1 MSNKNEDR
9 QGPGK
14 FNETAFYAV
23 LPLLCL
29 AAVFRSCSVKSA
41 QISDPVQ
48 QTAVVQE
55 YTPEEAEQTRSTPG
69 YKETET
75 EPEAAKTDSAKTD
88 TEKTEP
94 AGTEKT
100 KPVKTDAGQASAEAE
115 KQAAEESKTETV
127 RSNPYNPS
135 RFSYV
140 DEVSENI
147 AYFDE
152 NYESLQGI
160 DVSDHQGEIDW
171 EAVKD
176 AGYDFVFVR
185 VGYRGY
191 GEEGTLNEDTMA
203 IEYMQEAEKAGLEV
217 GAYFFSQAVDEE
229 EAAEEAVFAADVI
242 KRSGVN
248 MTLPLVYDPELI
260 EGAQGRADNLTR
272 EEVSANAQAFRKAA
286 RKALK
291 CQVALYTNLY
301 WENNYFDAETLNDFE
316 IWYAD
321 YEETP
326 QTPYHFTWW
335 QYSETG
341 TVPGI
346 KGKMDLNLWI
356 KRVD

>member
-29 AAVFRSCSVKSA
+29 AAVFRSCSVKST

-48 QTAVVQE
+48 QTAAVQE
-55 YTPEEAEQTRSTPG
+55 YTPEETEQTRSMPG
-69 YKETET
+69 DDETET
-75 EPEAAKTDSAKTD
+75 APEAAKTDSAKTEGANTD
-88 TEKTEP
+88 TAKTDT
-94 AGTEKT
+94 A
-100 KPVKTDAGQASAEAE
+100 KTDAAKTETAKTDTGQAPAEAE
-115 KQAAEESKTETV
+115 KQSESESKTVTV

-191 GEEGTLNEDTMA
+191 GEVFLLPGGRRGGSRGGSRVRGGRD
-203 IEYMQEAEKAGLEV
+203 
-217 GAYFFSQAVDEE
+217 QAV
-229 EAAEEAVFAADVI
+229 
-242 KRSGVN
+242 R
-248 MTLPLVYDPELI
+248 
-260 EGAQGRADNLTR
+260 R
-272 EEVSANAQAFRKAA
+272 
-286 RKALK
+286 
-291 CQVALYTNLY
+291 
-301 WENNYFDAETLNDFE
+301 
-316 IWYAD
+316 
-321 YEETP
+321 
-326 QTPYHFTWW
+326 
-335 QYSETG
+335 
-341 TVPGI
+341 
-346 KGKMDLNLWI
+346 
-356 KRVD
+356 

>member
-1 MSNKNEDR
+1 M
-9 QGPGK
+9 PG
-14 FNETAFYAV
+14 
-23 LPLLCL
+23 
-29 AAVFRSCSVKSA
+29 
-41 QISDPVQ
+41 DD
-48 QTAVVQE
+48 
-55 YTPEEAEQTRSTPG
+55 
-69 YKETET
+69 ETET
-75 EPEAAKTDSAKTD
+75 APEAAKTDSAKTEGANTD
-88 TEKTEP
+88 TAKTDT
-94 AGTEKT
+94 A
-100 KPVKTDAGQASAEAE
+100 KTDAAKTETAKTDTGQAPAEAE
-115 KQAAEESKTETV
+115 KQSESESKTVTV

-217 GAYFFSQAVDEE
+217 GTYFFSQAVDEE
-229 EAAEEAVFAADVI
+229 EAAEEAEFAADVI

-272 EEVSANAQAFRKAA
+272 EEVSANAQAFRKA
-286 RKALK
+286 K
-291 CQVALYTNLY
+291 
-301 WENNYFDAETLNDFE
+301 LNRRSS
-316 IWYAD
+316 
-321 YEETP
+321 ETP